1 MGLLC
6 LANKHIFLSFS
17 VSTSNMPRNDIDN
30 SYKQKLMEPS
40 ESFKSVKKGVL
51 GWGSLTTAALRD
63 EPENNQPLSSFFLIR
78 LSAVLTFLE
87 DKIQ

>member
-6 LANKHIFLSFS
+6 LANKYIFFKFS
-17 VSTSNMPRNDIDN
+17 VSISNMPRNDIDN
-30 SYKQKLMEPS
+30 SYKQKLMEPL
-40 ESFKSVKKGVL
+40 EVL
-51 GWGSLTTAALRD
+51 ECKERNPRMGSLTTAALRD
-63 EPENNQPLSSFFLIR
+63 EPENNQPLSSFLIR